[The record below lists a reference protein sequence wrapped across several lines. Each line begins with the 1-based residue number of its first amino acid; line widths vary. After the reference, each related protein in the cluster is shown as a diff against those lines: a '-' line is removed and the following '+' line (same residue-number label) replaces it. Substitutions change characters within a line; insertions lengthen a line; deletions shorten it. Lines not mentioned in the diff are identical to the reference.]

1 MHARGPLLSTRG
13 VNMSIQEL
21 FSLYGGMYV
30 KAYGATLWM
39 TVVSYVGAML
49 LALLVTIARVSPI
62 SPLRKVGD
70 LYVQIFRNVATIS
83 LLVIFYYAFPYLGV
97 VWSEQTCVIVVTVLV
112 AASFGSVIVVTVLVA
127 ASFGSENFMTG
138 INTIGVGQIEA
149 ARSLGLGFRQMLK
162 NVVIPQALRSSVLP
176 MTNLLVAVMLTTA
189 IGSQVP
195 LDPQELTGLVSYIN
209 TMSVGGIL
217 PFAVS
222 AVLYAGT
229 AFLIGL
235 AGNAIDKRV
244 RILR

>member
-1 MHARGPLLSTRG
+1 MRG

-83 LLVIFYYAFPYLGV
+83 LLIIFYYAFPYLGV
-97 VWSEQTCVIVVTVLV
+97 VWSEQTC
-112 AASFGSVIVVTVLVA
+112 VIVVTVLVA

-149 ARSLGLGFRQMLK
+149 ARSLGLSFRQMLK

-176 MTNLLVAVMLTTA
+176 
-189 IGSQVP
+189 I
-195 LDPQELTGLVSYIN
+195 DRK
-209 TMSVGGIL
+209 SV
-217 PFAVS
+217 V
-222 AVLYAGT
+222 
-229 AFLIGL
+229 
-235 AGNAIDKRV
+235 
-244 RILR
+244 

>member
-1 MHARGPLLSTRG
+1 VHARGPLLSMRG

-83 LLVIFYYAFPYLGV
+83 LLIIFYYAFPYLGV
-97 VWSEQTCVIVVTVLV
+97 VWSEQTC
-112 AASFGSVIVVTVLVA
+112 VIVVTVLVA

-149 ARSLGLGFRQMLK
+149 ARSLGLSFRQMLK

>member
-1 MHARGPLLSTRG
+1 MRG
-13 VNMSIQEL
+13 VNMRIQEL
-21 FSLYGGMYV
+21 FSLYGGLYV

-83 LLVIFYYAFPYLGV
+83 LLIIFYYAFPYLGV
-97 VWSEQTCVIVVTVLV
+97 VWSEQTC
-112 AASFGSVIVVTVLVA
+112 VIVVTVLVA

-149 ARSLGLGFRQMLK
+149 ARSLGLSFRQMLK

>member
-1 MHARGPLLSTRG
+1 
-13 VNMSIQEL
+13 MSIQEL

-30 KAYGATLWM
+30 RAYGATLWM
-39 TVVSYVGAML
+39 TVVSYAGAML

-62 SPLRKVGD
+62 APLRKVGD

-83 LLVIFYYAFPYLGV
+83 LLIIFYYAFPYLGI
-97 VWSEQTCVIVVTVLV
+97 VWSEQTC
-112 AASFGSVIVVTVLVA
+112 VIVVTVLVA

-138 INTIGVGQIEA
+138 INTIGAGQIEA
-149 ARSLGLGFRQMLK
+149 ARSLGLSFRQMLK
-162 NVVIPQALRSSVLP
+162 NVVVPQALRSSVLP

-217 PFAVS
+217 PFVVS

>member
-1 MHARGPLLSTRG
+1 
-13 VNMSIQEL
+13 
-21 FSLYGGMYV
+21 
-30 KAYGATLWM
+30 
-39 TVVSYVGAML
+39 ML

-83 LLVIFYYAFPYLGV
+83 LLIIFYYAFPYLGV
-97 VWSEQTCVIVVTVLV
+97 VWSEQTC
-112 AASFGSVIVVTVLVA
+112 VIVVTVLVA

-149 ARSLGLGFRQMLK
+149 ARSLGLSFRQMLK

>member
-1 MHARGPLLSTRG
+1 
-13 VNMSIQEL
+13 MSIQEL

-30 KAYGATLWM
+30 RAYGATLWM
-39 TVVSYVGAML
+39 TVVSYAGAML

-62 SPLRKVGD
+62 APLRKVGD

-83 LLVIFYYAFPYLGV
+83 LLIIFYYAFPYLGI
-97 VWSEQTCVIVVTVLV
+97 VWSEQTC
-112 AASFGSVIVVTVLVA
+112 VIVVTVLVA

-149 ARSLGLGFRQMLK
+149 ARSLGLSFRQMLK
-162 NVVIPQALRSSVLP
+162 NVVVSQALRSSVLP

-217 PFAVS
+217 PFVVS

>member
-1 MHARGPLLSTRG
+1 MRG

-83 LLVIFYYAFPYLGV
+83 LLIIFYYAFPYLGV
-97 VWSEQTCVIVVTVLV
+97 VWSEQTC
-112 AASFGSVIVVTVLVA
+112 VIVVTVLVA

-149 ARSLGLGFRQMLK
+149 ARSMGLSFRQMLK

>member
-1 MHARGPLLSTRG
+1 MHARGPLLSMRG

-97 VWSEQTCVIVVTVLV
+97 VWSEQTC
-112 AASFGSVIVVTVLVA
+112 VIVVTVLVA

>member
-1 MHARGPLLSTRG
+1 
-13 VNMSIQEL
+13 MSIQEL
-21 FSLYGGMYV
+21 FSLYGRMYV

-83 LLVIFYYAFPYLGV
+83 LLIIFYYAFPYLGV
-97 VWSEQTCVIVVTVLV
+97 VWSEQTC
-112 AASFGSVIVVTVLVA
+112 VIVVTVLVA

-149 ARSLGLGFRQMLK
+149 ARSLGLSFRQMLK

>member
-1 MHARGPLLSTRG
+1 MRG

-83 LLVIFYYAFPYLGV
+83 LLIIFYYAFPYLGV
-97 VWSEQTCVIVVTVLV
+97 VWSEQTC
-112 AASFGSVIVVTVLVA
+112 VIVVTVLVA

-149 ARSLGLGFRQMLK
+149 ARSLGLSFRQMLK

-235 AGNAIDKRV
+235 AGNALDKRV

>member
-1 MHARGPLLSTRG
+1 MHARGPLLSMRG

-83 LLVIFYYAFPYLGV
+83 LLIIFYYAFPYLGV
-97 VWSEQTCVIVVTVLV
+97 VWSEQTC
-112 AASFGSVIVVTVLVA
+112 VIVVTVLVA

>member
-21 FSLYGGMYV
+21 FSLYRGMYV

-83 LLVIFYYAFPYLGV
+83 LLIIFYYAFPYLGV
-97 VWSEQTCVIVVTVLV
+97 VWSEQTC
-112 AASFGSVIVVTVLVA
+112 VIVVTVLVA

-149 ARSLGLGFRQMLK
+149 ARSLGLSFRQMLK

-229 AFLIGL
+229 AFLMGL

>member
-1 MHARGPLLSTRG
+1 MRG

-83 LLVIFYYAFPYLGV
+83 LLIIFYYAFPYLGV
-97 VWSEQTCVIVVTVLV
+97 VWSEQTC
-112 AASFGSVIVVTVLVA
+112 VIVVTVLVA

-149 ARSLGLGFRQMLK
+149 ARSLGLSFRQMLK

>member
-1 MHARGPLLSTRG
+1 
-13 VNMSIQEL
+13 MSIQEL

-97 VWSEQTCVIVVTVLV
+97 VWSEQTC
-112 AASFGSVIVVTVLVA
+112 VIVVTVLVA

>member
-1 MHARGPLLSTRG
+1 MHARGPLLSMRG

-49 LALLVTIARVSPI
+49 LALLVTIARVSPV

-83 LLVIFYYAFPYLGV
+83 LLIIFYYAFPYLGV
-97 VWSEQTCVIVVTVLV
+97 VWSEQTC
-112 AASFGSVIVVTVLVA
+112 VIVVTVLVA

-149 ARSLGLGFRQMLK
+149 ARSLGLSFRQMLK

>member
-1 MHARGPLLSTRG
+1 
-13 VNMSIQEL
+13 MSIQEL

-30 KAYGATLWM
+30 RACGATLWM
-39 TVVSYVGAML
+39 TVVSYAGAML

-62 SPLRKVGD
+62 APLRKVGD

-83 LLVIFYYAFPYLGV
+83 LLIIFYYAFPYLGI
-97 VWSEQTCVIVVTVLV
+97 VWSEQTC
-112 AASFGSVIVVTVLVA
+112 VIVVTVLVA

-149 ARSLGLGFRQMLK
+149 ARSLGLSFRQMLK

>member
-1 MHARGPLLSTRG
+1 MRG

-83 LLVIFYYAFPYLGV
+83 LLIIFYYAFPYLGV
-97 VWSEQTCVIVVTVLV
+97 VWSEQTC
-112 AASFGSVIVVTVLVA
+112 VIVVTVLVA

-149 ARSLGLGFRQMLK
+149 ARSLGLSFRQMLK

-217 PFAVS
+217 PFTVS

>member
-1 MHARGPLLSTRG
+1 MRG

-83 LLVIFYYAFPYLGV
+83 LLIIFYYAFPYLGV
-97 VWSEQTCVIVVTVLV
+97 VWSEQTC
-112 AASFGSVIVVTVLVA
+112 VIVVTVLVA

>member
-1 MHARGPLLSTRG
+1 MRG

-112 AASFGSVIVVTVLVA
+112 AASFGS
-127 ASFGSENFMTG
+127 ENFMTG

-189 IGSQVP
+189 IVSQVP

>member
-1 MHARGPLLSTRG
+1 MHARGPPPSMRG

-83 LLVIFYYAFPYLGV
+83 LLIIFYYAFPYLGV
-97 VWSEQTCVIVVTVLV
+97 VWSEQTC
-112 AASFGSVIVVTVLVA
+112 VIVVTVLVA

-149 ARSLGLGFRQMLK
+149 ARSLGLSFRQMLK

>member
-1 MHARGPLLSTRG
+1 MHARGPLLSMRG

-30 KAYGATLWM
+30 RAYGATLWM

-49 LALLVTIARVSPI
+49 LALLVTVARVSPI
-62 SPLRKVGD
+62 APLRKVGD

-83 LLVIFYYAFPYLGV
+83 LLIIFYYAFPYLGI
-97 VWSEQTCVIVVTVLV
+97 VWSEQTC
-112 AASFGSVIVVTVLVA
+112 VIVVTVLVA

-149 ARSLGLGFRQMLK
+149 ARSLGLSFRQMLK
-162 NVVIPQALRSSVLP
+162 DVVVPQALRSSVLP

-217 PFAVS
+217 PFVVS

>member
-1 MHARGPLLSTRG
+1 MHARGPLLSTRGG

-97 VWSEQTCVIVVTVLV
+97 VWSEQTC
-112 AASFGSVIVVTVLVA
+112 VIVVTVLVA

>member
-1 MHARGPLLSTRG
+1 
-13 VNMSIQEL
+13 MSIQEL

-62 SPLRKVGD
+62 APLRKVGD

-83 LLVIFYYAFPYLGV
+83 LLIIFYYAFPYLGV
-97 VWSEQTCVIVVTVLV
+97 VWSEQTC
-112 AASFGSVIVVTVLVA
+112 VIVVTVLVA

-149 ARSLGLGFRQMLK
+149 ARSLGLSFRQMLK

>member
-1 MHARGPLLSTRG
+1 MKTVLRGGLRARTGASAFNAGG

-97 VWSEQTCVIVVTVLV
+97 VWSEQTC
-112 AASFGSVIVVTVLVA
+112 VIVVTVLVA

>member
-1 MHARGPLLSTRG
+1 MRG

-97 VWSEQTCVIVVTVLV
+97 VWSEQTC
-112 AASFGSVIVVTVLVA
+112 VIVVTVLVA

>member
-1 MHARGPLLSTRG
+1 MHARGPLLSMWG

-30 KAYGATLWM
+30 RAYGATLWM

-62 SPLRKVGD
+62 APLRKVGD

-83 LLVIFYYAFPYLGV
+83 LLIIFYYAFPYLGI
-97 VWSEQTCVIVVTVLV
+97 VWSEQTC
-112 AASFGSVIVVTVLVA
+112 VIVVTVLVA

-149 ARSLGLGFRQMLK
+149 ARSLGLSFRQMLK
-162 NVVIPQALRSSVLP
+162 NVVVPQALRSSVLP

-217 PFAVS
+217 PFVVS

>member
-1 MHARGPLLSTRG
+1 
-13 VNMSIQEL
+13 MSIQEL

-39 TVVSYVGAML
+39 TVVSYVGAIL

-83 LLVIFYYAFPYLGV
+83 LLIIFYYAFPYLGV
-97 VWSEQTCVIVVTVLV
+97 VWSEQTC
-112 AASFGSVIVVTVLVA
+112 VIVVTVLVA

-149 ARSLGLGFRQMLK
+149 ARSLGLSFRQMLK

>member
-1 MHARGPLLSTRG
+1 
-13 VNMSIQEL
+13 MSIQEL

-39 TVVSYVGAML
+39 TVVSYAGAML

-62 SPLRKVGD
+62 APLRKVGD

-83 LLVIFYYAFPYLGV
+83 LLIIFYYAFPYLGI
-97 VWSEQTCVIVVTVLV
+97 VWSEQTC
-112 AASFGSVIVVTVLVA
+112 VIVVTVLVA

-149 ARSLGLGFRQMLK
+149 ARSLGLSFRQMLK

>member
-1 MHARGPLLSTRG
+1 MRG
-13 VNMSIQEL
+13 VNMSLQEL

-112 AASFGSVIVVTVLVA
+112 AASFGS
-127 ASFGSENFMTG
+127 ENFMTG

-149 ARSLGLGFRQMLK
+149 ARSLGLSFRQMLK

>member
-30 KAYGATLWM
+30 RAYGATLWM

-62 SPLRKVGD
+62 APLRKAGD

-83 LLVIFYYAFPYLGV
+83 LLIIFYYAFPYLGI
-97 VWSEQTCVIVVTVLV
+97 VWSEQTC
-112 AASFGSVIVVTVLVA
+112 VIVVTVLVA

-149 ARSLGLGFRQMLK
+149 ARSLGLSFRQMLK
-162 NVVIPQALRSSVLP
+162 NVVVPQALRSSVLP

-217 PFAVS
+217 PFVVS

>member
-1 MHARGPLLSTRG
+1 
-13 VNMSIQEL
+13 MSIQEL

-62 SPLRKVGD
+62 APLRKVGD

-83 LLVIFYYAFPYLGV
+83 LLIIFYYAFPYLGI
-97 VWSEQTCVIVVTVLV
+97 VWSEQTC
-112 AASFGSVIVVTVLVA
+112 VIVVTVLVA

-149 ARSLGLGFRQMLK
+149 ARSLGLSFRQMLK

>member
-1 MHARGPLLSTRG
+1 MHARGPLLSMRG

-83 LLVIFYYAFPYLGV
+83 LLIIFYYAFPYLGV
-97 VWSEQTCVIVVTVLV
+97 VWSEQTC
-112 AASFGSVIVVTVLVA
+112 VIVVTVLVA

-149 ARSLGLGFRQMLK
+149 ARSLGLSFRQMLK

>member
-1 MHARGPLLSTRG
+1 
-13 VNMSIQEL
+13 MSIQEL

-30 KAYGATLWM
+30 RAYGATLWM
-39 TVVSYVGAML
+39 TVVSYAGAML

-62 SPLRKVGD
+62 APLRKVGD

-83 LLVIFYYAFPYLGV
+83 LLIIFYYAFPYLGV
-97 VWSEQTCVIVVTVLV
+97 VWSEQTC
-112 AASFGSVIVVTVLVA
+112 VIVVTVLVA

-149 ARSLGLGFRQMLK
+149 ARSLGLSFRQMLK
-162 NVVIPQALRSSVLP
+162 NVVVPQALRSSVLP

-217 PFAVS
+217 PFVVS

>member
-1 MHARGPLLSTRG
+1 
-13 VNMSIQEL
+13 MSIQEL

-83 LLVIFYYAFPYLGV
+83 LLIIFYYAFPYLGV
-97 VWSEQTCVIVVTVLV
+97 VWSEQTC
-112 AASFGSVIVVTVLVA
+112 VIVVTVLVA

>member
-1 MHARGPLLSTRG
+1 MHARGPLLSMRG

-97 VWSEQTCVIVVTVLV
+97 VWSEQTC
-112 AASFGSVIVVTVLVA
+112 VIVVTVLVA

-235 AGNAIDKRV
+235 ARNAIDKRV